1 MKLLERLK
9 RNPMSRGAAET
20 VRHEVGT
27 ALGFIL
33 SAHENLKDDAAKD
46 ETEKL
51 LAMGVNRLRAL
62 LSSLDSVLRE
72 RHGNQ
77 SEKSCH

>member
-1 MKLLERLK
+1 MKLLERL
-9 RNPMSRGAAET
+9 RSNPISKGAAET

-33 SAHENLKDDAAKD
+33 SAHENIKDESAKE

-51 LAMGVNRLRAL
+51 LSMGVNRLRTL
-62 LSSLDSVLRE
+62 LSSLDSLLRE
-72 RHGNQ
+72 RPENQ

>member
-9 RNPMSRGAAET
+9 MNPMSKGAAET

-27 ALGFIL
+27 TLGFIL
-33 SAHENLKDDAAKD
+33 SAHESFIDDAAKE

-51 LAMGVNRLRAL
+51 LAMGVNRLRTL
-62 LSSLDSVLRE
+62 LSSLDSLLRE
-72 RHGNQ
+72 RQGNQ
-77 SEKSCH
+77 SEKSCR